1 MQAGCESRRR
11 FWVLICSM
19 QHNEQTKAFQTQECN
34 MVIIERQI
42 QRVRS
47 GKWAELEEL
56 DKKFTAV
63 ESDLGF
69 PAKRRC
75 RSLVGGLTTD
85 TLIIER
91 QSESFVALEAVYE
104 KALADSEHR
113 ALSEQIELIVEIQ
126 QIEFYLP
133 LA

>member
-1 MQAGCESRRR
+1 
-11 FWVLICSM
+11 
-19 QHNEQTKAFQTQECN
+19 

-42 QRVRS
+42 QKVRT

-63 ESDLGF
+63 ESQLGF

-75 RSLVGGLTTD
+75 RSLIGGLTTD
-85 TLIIER
+85 ALIIER
-91 QSESFVALEAVYE
+91 QWESFAAMEVAYE
-104 KALADSEHR
+104 KILADPEHR
-113 ALSEQIELIVEIQ
+113 ALSAALDPIVESQ

>member
-1 MQAGCESRRR
+1 
-11 FWVLICSM
+11 
-19 QHNEQTKAFQTQECN
+19 

-42 QRVRS
+42 QMVRS
-47 GKWAELEEL
+47 GKWAELEDL

-63 ESDLGF
+63 ESRLGF

-91 QSESFVALEAVYE
+91 QWESFAVLEATYE
-104 KALADSEHR
+104 KALTNPEHR
-113 ALSEQIELIVEIQ
+113 ALSEEVELILGSQ
-126 QIEFYLP
+126 QIEFYVPLP
-133 LA
+133 

>member
-1 MQAGCESRRR
+1 
-11 FWVLICSM
+11 
-19 QHNEQTKAFQTQECN
+19 

-42 QRVRS
+42 QMVRS

-56 DKKFTAV
+56 DKKFTVV
-63 ESDLGF
+63 ESQLGF

-85 TLIIER
+85 MLIIER
-91 QSESFVALEAVYE
+91 QWDSFAAMETAYE
-104 KALADSEHR
+104 KALTDPEHQ
-113 ALSEQIELIVEIQ
+113 ALSEALDPILESQ

>member
-1 MQAGCESRRR
+1 M
-11 FWVLICSM
+11 
-19 QHNEQTKAFQTQECN
+19 N
-34 MVIIERQI
+34 IIERQI
-42 QRVRS
+42 QKVRS

-63 ESDLGF
+63 ESQLGF

-85 TLIIER
+85 MLIIER
-91 QSESFVALEAVYE
+91 QWDSFAVLEAAYE
-104 KALADSEHR
+104 KALANPEHQS
-113 ALSEQIELIVEIQ
+113 LSEEVGRILESQ

>member
-1 MQAGCESRRR
+1 
-11 FWVLICSM
+11 M
-19 QHNEQTKAFQTQECN
+19 QHNEQTKAFQTQGECN

-47 GKWAELEEL
+47 GKWTELEEL

-91 QSESFVALEAVYE
+91 QWESFAALETTYE
-104 KALADSEHR
+104 KALTNPEHQ
-113 ALSEQIELIVEIQ
+113 ALSEDAGLIVESQ

>member
-1 MQAGCESRRR
+1 
-11 FWVLICSM
+11 
-19 QHNEQTKAFQTQECN
+19 

-47 GKWAELEEL
+47 GKWTELEGL
-56 DKKFTAV
+56 DKKFTPV
-63 ESDLGF
+63 ESHLGF
-69 PAKRRC
+69 PARRRC

-85 TLIIER
+85 ILIIER
-91 QSESFVALEAVYE
+91 QWESFAALETAYE
-104 KALADSEHR
+104 KALTNAEHR
-113 ALSEQIELIVEIQ
+113 ALSEEAELILESQ

>member
-1 MQAGCESRRR
+1 
-11 FWVLICSM
+11 
-19 QHNEQTKAFQTQECN
+19 

-42 QRVRS
+42 QKVRS
-47 GKWAELEEL
+47 GKWAELEEME
-56 DKKFTAV
+56 KKFTTV
-63 ESDLGF
+63 ETQLGF

-85 TLIIER
+85 MLIIER
-91 QSESFVALEAVYE
+91 KWESFAVLETVYE
-104 KALADSEHR
+104 KALMNPEHR
-113 ALSEQIELIVEIQ
+113 ALSEDVELILESQ

>member
-1 MQAGCESRRR
+1 
-11 FWVLICSM
+11 
-19 QHNEQTKAFQTQECN
+19 

-47 GKWAELEEL
+47 GKWTELEDL

-63 ESDLGF
+63 ESHLGF
-69 PAKRRC
+69 PVKRRC

-85 TLIIER
+85 MLIVER
-91 QSESFVALEAVYE
+91 QWESFAALETVYE
-104 KALADSEHR
+104 KALTNAEHQ
-113 ALSEQIELIVEIQ
+113 ALSEEAEMILESQ

>member
-1 MQAGCESRRR
+1 M
-11 FWVLICSM
+11 I
-19 QHNEQTKAFQTQECN
+19 
-34 MVIIERQI
+34 IIERQI
-42 QRVRS
+42 QKIRS
-47 GKWAELEEL
+47 GTWTELDEL

-85 TLIIER
+85 MLIIER
-91 QSESFVALEAVYE
+91 QWESFAALESVYE
-104 KALADSEHR
+104 KALANPEHR
-113 ALSEQIELIVEIQ
+113 ALSKDAELVLESQ

>member
-1 MQAGCESRRR
+1 
-11 FWVLICSM
+11 
-19 QHNEQTKAFQTQECN
+19 

-56 DKKFTAV
+56 DKKFTPV
-63 ESDLGF
+63 ESRLGF

-85 TLIIER
+85 MLIIER
-91 QSESFVALEAVYE
+91 QWESFAAMEAAYE
-104 KALADSEHR
+104 KILADPEHQ
-113 ALSEQIELIVEIQ
+113 ALTAALDPILESQ